1 MESLSEQQREQIRK
15 MSDDRLRDNLRKA
28 GMPEAAIIALDRPSL
43 LAAWAELVATGRDKP
58 AQGPGALA
66 MPPLSDPDLEKRRLD
81 FEERKWAEELDMRRA
96 EIFTQQQMRQAELDA
111 QQALRQAE
119 LHAQQA
125 LRKEELDAQ
134 QALREAELAAQ
145 HEQIKLESEKIKL
158 EQERLR
164 MQSENTDSPAAQM
177 KRYGDALRGAL
188 GRMPTESTD
197 LPAFFDNA
205 ERLFRNISA
214 PHGFRAQLLMPYLTD
229 KARALVGRMDPSKS
243 SDYNEVKS
251 LILRE
256 FKLTPWAYLKRY
268 QTTAKTSD
276 ETYTMF
282 VGRLHT
288 LLQYYLNSRHV
299 AKFEDLVLLFIAD
312 HVKSTLQSFR
322 EVVETN
328 VMDKSFDNIHVAAIH
343 HEMADLS

>member
-28 GMPEAAIIALDRPSL
+28 GMPDAAIIALDCPSL

-58 AQGPGALA
+58 PQGPGALA
-66 MPPLSDPDLEKRRLD
+66 MPPLSDPDLEKRWLD
-81 FEERKWAEELDMRRA
+81 FEERKWAEEIDMRRA
-96 EIFTQQQMRQAELDA
+96 EI
-111 QQALRQAE
+111 
-119 LHAQQA
+119 
-125 LRKEELDAQ
+125 DAQ

-145 HEQIKLESEKIKL
+145 HEHIKLESEKIKL
-158 EQERLR
+158 EQECLR
-164 MQSENTDSPAAQM
+164 MQSENTDSPAVQM
-177 KRYGDALRGAL
+177 KRYGDVLRGAL
-188 GRMPTESTD
+188 GRMPTEPTD

-205 ERLFRNISA
+205 ERLFRNVSA

-229 KARALVGRMDPSKS
+229 KARALVGRMDSLKS

-251 LILRE
+251 LILCE

-268 QTTAKTSD
+268 QTTTKTSD

-282 VGRLHT
+282 IGRLQT

-299 AKFEDLVLLFIAD
+299 AKFEDLLSLFIAD
-312 HVKSTLQSFR
+312 HVKSMLPGDS
-322 EVVETN
+322 
-328 VMDKSFDNIHVAAIH
+328 
-343 HEMADLS
+343 